1 MKFLLDT
8 HTFLWFISG
17 DNLLSKRAKD
27 AIESA
32 ESHSYLSIASLWEIG
47 IKTRLNKLN
56 IGMPFKDLKKQI
68 DKNGFEILPVLFSH
82 IEIISELPV
91 HHQDPFDRILI
102 AQAIVEPMRLLTHDE
117 VMTRYSDTIVR
128 V

>member
-1 MKFLLDT
+1 MKFLLYT

-91 HHQDPFDRILI
+91 HNQDPFDRLLI
-102 AQAIVEPMRLLTHDE
+102 AQCKTGQLTLITKDE
-117 VMTRYSDTIVR
+117 KIKPYNIQTLW
-128 V
+128 

>member
-17 DNLLSKRAKD
+17 HKLLSEKAQN

-32 ESHSYLSIASLWEIG
+32 ESQSFLSIASLWEIG
-47 IKTRLNKLN
+47 IKIRLNKLN

-68 DKNGFEILPVLFSH
+68 DRNGFEILPVLFGH
-82 IEIISELPV
+82 IELISELPM
-91 HHQDPFDRILI
+91 HHQDPFDRLLI
-102 AQAIVEPMRLLTHDE
+102 AQCKTDQLTLISKDE
-117 VMTRYSDTIVR
+117 KIKPYNIQTLW
-128 V
+128 

>member
-68 DKNGFEILPVLFSH
+68 DNNGFEILPVLFSH

-91 HHQDPFDRILI
+91 HHQDPFDRLLI
-102 AQAIVEPMRLLTHDE
+102 AQCKTDQLTFITKDE
-117 VMTRYSDTIVR
+117 KIKPYNIQTLW
-128 V
+128 

>member
-91 HHQDPFDRILI
+91 HHQDPFDRLLI
-102 AQAIVEPMRLLTHDE
+102 AQCKTGQLTLITKDE
-117 VMTRYSDTIVR
+117 KIKPYNIQTLW
-128 V
+128 

>member
-91 HHQDPFDRILI
+91 HHQDPFDRLLI
-102 AQAIVEPMRLLTHDE
+102 AQCKNPIENPAKTGESAAP
-117 VMTRYSDTIVR
+117 
-128 V
+128 